1 MTLSDSREDK
11 SLDLMLSCTRRTTGL
26 TLHFCRLVH
35 SAARC
40 AGIEPVYCNLLYPD
54 VHSIMLVLI
63 YTLQSA

>member
-11 SLDLMLSCTRRTTGL
+11 SLDLMSSCTRRTTGL

-40 AGIEPVYCNLLYPD
+40 VPVYCNLLYPD